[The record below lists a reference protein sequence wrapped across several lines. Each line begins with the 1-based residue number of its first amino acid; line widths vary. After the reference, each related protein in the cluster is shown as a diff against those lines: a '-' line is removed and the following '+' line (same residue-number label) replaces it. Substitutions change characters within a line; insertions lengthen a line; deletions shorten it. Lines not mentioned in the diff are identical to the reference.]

1 MCLHWI
7 IINDVNKIIPGLLS
21 EKELR
26 KLSNDELDKYNSEVI
41 KKIVK
46 IESDPNNQV
55 IEDRVYTLEEFTKDF
70 LKGEKWNL

>member
-1 MCLHWI
+1 M
-7 IINDVNKIIPGLLS
+7 NDVNKIIPGLLS

-41 KKIVK
+41 KEIVK

-70 LKGEKWNL
+70 LKGGK

>member
-1 MCLHWI
+1 
-7 IINDVNKIIPGLLS
+7 
-21 EKELR
+21 LR
-26 KLSNDELDKYNSEVI
+26 KLSNEELDKYNSEVI

-70 LKGEKWNL
+70 LKGEK